1 MTVAAAIVPQAEF
14 LSEICGD
21 KVNIITLIPAGA
33 SAESYEPSTKE
44 MAEFAE
50 AELYFSMGVPA
61 ETNSILP
68 HVPEDTEIVYLDR
81 EVAKVY
87 KDLTIGS
94 QRDPH
99 IWLSVRRAMEIV
111 KIMTDKLK
119 SADPEN
125 AAFYQNNSDSYLNE
139 LQKLYEDTTEIF
151 KDKKDGIFI
160 VFHPAFGYFAD
171 EYSLKMYALEDHG
184 KEATA
189 KDLTQLMD
197 LAKSKKVDTVF
208 CQAET
213 SVKQATVFAEEIGAE
228 VCILEPLAANYTE
241 NMRKMADLIGK
252 AVQN

>member
-33 SAESYEPSTKE
+33 SAESYEPSPRE
-44 MAEFAE
+44 VAEFAE

-119 SADPEN
+119 SVDPEN
-125 AAFYQNNSDSYLNE
+125 ADFYQDNSNRYLDE
-139 LQKLYEDTTEIF
+139 LEELYEDTKEIF
-151 KDKKDGIFI
+151 KDKKDGIF
-160 VFHPAFGYFAD
+160 VVYHPAFGYFAD
-171 EYSLKMYALEDHG
+171 EYSLKMYALEEDG

-189 KDLTQLMD
+189 KDLARLTD
-197 LAKSKKVDTVF
+197 LAKSKNIDTVF
-208 CQAET
+208 CQAEA
-213 SVKQATVFAEEIGAE
+213 SAKQASVFADEIGAE

-252 AVQN
+252 AVRN